1 MVAKKA
7 KVCLKMQLAFGKKI
21 IAPLAT
27 VAFVSGFGIVCFESG
42 VYRFIV
48 RFFHLGL
55 VFFHGLRKQ
64 ESPPPQVAAMGL

>member
-1 MVAKKA
+1 
-7 KVCLKMQLAFGKKI
+7 MQFVFWKEL

-27 VAFVSGFGIVCFESG
+27 VVFLIVSDGIFRFESG
-42 VYRFIV
+42 VYSFIV
-48 RFFHLGL
+48 RVFHLGL

>member
-7 KVCLKMQLAFGKKI
+7 KVCLKMQLAFGKKG
-21 IAPLAT
+21 IAPLAA

-48 RFFHLGL
+48 RVFHY
-55 VFFHGLRKQ
+55 
-64 ESPPPQVAAMGL
+64 